1 MIFVT
6 ACTAQRREI
15 LASPSAREA
24 IVGAWALATK
34 WLVGRYV
41 ILPDHVHFFCAPNI
55 DAPSLE
61 VWMRYRKSIV
71 TRNLDELGGSVWQRH
86 HWDRQLR
93 KGESYDAKW
102 DYVRN
107 NPMRHELVSRADD
120 WPYQGELN
128 ELRW

>member
-1 MIFVT
+1 
-6 ACTAQRREI
+6 
-15 LASPSAREA
+15 LALPSAHKA
-24 IVGAWALATK
+24 IVDAWRSATA

-41 ILPDHVHFFCAPNI
+41 ILPDHVHFFCTPNGI

-61 VWMRYRKSIV
+61 RWMQSWKAVV
-71 TRNLDELGGSVWQRH
+71 TRHLRGLGGSVWQRH

-93 KGESYDAKW
+93 RGESYDEKW
-102 DYVRN
+102 EYVRS
-107 NPMRHELVSRADD
+107 NPMRHGLVSDSSS